1 MNNLEDVIVIF
12 DSGIGGL
19 AYFEYISKRLFNRN
33 YIYVADNKNFPYGD
47 KSSNFILNEFLEL
60 ISKLREIY
68 NIVSIVV
75 ACNTASISVY
85 NKLNFNFPMIYTL
98 PSVSLVKE
106 LVFKRVILIATNTT
120 INSEFVKKEQNNHID
135 LILKSADELVKFV
148 EYGDIFERDAL
159 EYLKSLK
166 FEVQSTKRDIVFLG
180 CTHYLHIKDMIES
193 VLKIPVYDNRKIVAD
208 ELNKSLKNVENSD
221 YCFKRYFY
229 LTQDKNLHFYK
240 NFCEKYDFYFKG
252 IFN

>member
-85 NKLNFNFPMIYTL
+85 NKLNFNFPIIYTL

-106 LVFKRVILIATNTT
+106 LVFK
-120 INSEFVKKEQNNHID
+120 K
-135 LILKSADELVKFV
+135 
-148 EYGDIFERDAL
+148 GDFN
-159 EYLKSLK
+159 
-166 FEVQSTKRDIVFLG
+166 
-180 CTHYLHIKDMIES
+180 C
-193 VLKIPVYDNRKIVAD
+193 
-208 ELNKSLKNVENSD
+208 NK
-221 YCFKRYFY
+221 YYY
-229 LTQDKNLHFYK
+229 
-240 NFCEKYDFYFKG
+240 
-252 IFN
+252 